1 MDGISV
7 STFIFVDK
15 YTRVWVTTLSFP
27 PLSLSLQTSFHI
39 GIQLERMDFEFWK
52 VHTSQ
57 KVLMVF
63 KVLLLIQTLLRLK
76 SHSNLLSNNLNSN
89 RFLSS
94 KLLL

>member
-1 MDGISV
+1 
-7 STFIFVDK
+7 
-15 YTRVWVTTLSFP
+15 
-27 PLSLSLQTSFHI
+27 
-39 GIQLERMDFEFWK
+39 MDFEFWK